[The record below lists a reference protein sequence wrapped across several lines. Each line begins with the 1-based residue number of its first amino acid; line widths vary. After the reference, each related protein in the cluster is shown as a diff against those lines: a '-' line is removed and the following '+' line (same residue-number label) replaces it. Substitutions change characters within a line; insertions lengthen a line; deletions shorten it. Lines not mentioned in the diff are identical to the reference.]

1 MLYRNQRVCLPPYH
15 NDCFDKLNFE
25 SKYYSVYQSA
35 QYLKNNKNAFSI
47 LNINIRSLNKNFENL
62 KILLDEIKHDFS
74 IICLTE
80 TWCKCYKQSTQFD
93 LINYTSIHQPRD
105 SYSGGGVSIFVHN
118 SIDFFPR
125 NDLCVNETDCESL
138 CIELYNKTTKNIIVN
153 AIYRKPSGNLKKFKT
168 HLNTFLTKVN
178 KERKHIYVV
187 GDINLNLLKQASNKI
202 KHFIDKL
209 LQHNVIPTINK
220 PTRITKKSSTLL
232 DNKITNNFYNNYIS
246 TGIIKT
252 DLSDHFPTFL
262 ITSNITINN
271 NSSKFIIYRRQ
282 INKHLL
288 KYNVDWDLIVQ
299 SVELLKKT
307 NGNAKS
313 TWSVIKEIIGRKN
326 NGISIQPKKLLVD
339 GKIIYDKS
347 IVAEN
352 LNSFFLNIGPN
363 LAEKIPSS
371 SSSFDSYLKI
381 YDKVMDESKLDIN
394 ELRYALD
401 NLKNNTSV
409 GFDNISINV
418 VKSVFHIIETPLYH
432 IFNLSLQSETVPE
445 KLKIAWVLPIFKSGD
460 DTDSSNYRPIS
471 VLPCFSKLLERIMYN
486 RLNNY
491 LTVNKVLYNKQFVFK
506 KNHSTDHA
514 LTELVTHVTNAFND
528 DRFTLGVFIDLSKAF
543 DTVNHVIL
551 LKKLEHYGIKNNNL
565 LWFKDYLSNRQQY
578 IQYENVKTKKSIIK
592 CGVPQS

>member
-1 MLYRNQRVCLPPYH
+1 MIP
-15 NDCFDKLNFE
+15 E
-25 SKYYSVYQSA
+25 
-35 QYLKNNKNAFSI
+35 
-47 LNINIRSLNKNFENL
+47 
-62 KILLDEIKHDFS
+62 
-74 IICLTE
+74 E
-80 TWCKCYKQSTQFD
+80 TWCKCNKQNTQFD

-105 SYSGGGVSIFVHN
+105 SYGGGGVSIFVHN

-138 CIELYNKTTKNIIVN
+138 CIELYNKTTKKIIVN

-232 DNKITNNFYNNYIS
+232 DNIITNNFYNNYIS

-262 ITSNITINN
+262 ITNNITINN
-271 NSSKFIIYRRQ
+271 SSSKFIIYRRQ
-282 INKHLL
+282 INKYSLQKFQNLL
-288 KYNVDWDLIVQ
+288 KYNVDWDLIMQ

-313 TWSVIKEIIGRKN
+313 TWSVIKEIISRKN

-363 LAEKIPSS
+363 LAEKIPSG

-432 IFNLSLQSETVPE
+432 IFNLSLQTGTVPE
-445 KLKIAWVLPIFKSGD
+445 KLKIARVLPIFKSGD

-486 RLNNY
+486 RLNSY
-491 LTVNKVLYNKQFVFK
+491 LTVNNMLYNKQFGFK

-528 DRFTLGVFIDLSKAF
+528 DHFTLGVFIDLSKAF
-543 DTVNHVIL
+543 DTVNH
-551 LKKLEHYGIKNNNL
+551 
-565 LWFKDYLSNRQQY
+565 LSNLRQYRMGKQ
-578 IQYENVKTKKSIIK
+578 QLR
-592 CGVPQS
+592 

>member
-1 MLYRNQRVCLPPYH
+1 MLKGTGIFINEDFSFEINKIRRELSEKMKIERNAGKYAIIEY
-15 NDCFDKLNFE
+15 DKLI
-25 SKYYSVYQSA
+25 KRGV
-35 QYLKNNKNAFSI
+35 NAI
-47 LNINIRSLNKNFENL
+47 
-62 KILLDEIKHDFS
+62 
-74 IICLTE
+74 
-80 TWCKCYKQSTQFD
+80 KQSTQFD

-105 SYSGGGVSIFVHN
+105 SYGGGGVSIFVHN
-118 SIDFFPR
+118 SIDFYPR
-125 NDLCVNETDCESL
+125 NGLCVNETDCESL

-168 HLNTFLTKVN
+168 HLNTFLTKVI
-178 KERKHIYVV
+178 KERKHICVV

-232 DNKITNNFYNNYIS
+232 VNIITNNFYNNYIS

-262 ITSNITINN
+262 ITNNTTINN

-282 INKHLL
+282 INKYSLQKFQHLL
-288 KYNVDWDLIVQ
+288 KYNVDWDLIMQ
-299 SVELLKKT
+299 SVELLKKA

-363 LAEKIPSS
+363 IAEKIPSG

-409 GFDNISINV
+409 GFDSISINV
-418 VKSVFHIIETPLYH
+418 VKSVLHIIETPLYH
-432 IFNLSLQSETVPE
+432 IFNLSLQSGTVPK
-445 KLKIAWVLPIFKSGD
+445 KLKIARFLPIFKSGD

-471 VLPCFSKLLERIMYN
+471 VLPCFSKLLKRIIPAEQIHQLFPGIVSNQTQTM
-486 RLNNY
+486 
-491 LTVNKVLYNKQFVFK
+491 TSVLLYCIGCF
-506 KNHSTDHA
+506 
-514 LTELVTHVTNAFND
+514 
-528 DRFTLGVFIDLSKAF
+528 
-543 DTVNHVIL
+543 
-551 LKKLEHYGIKNNNL
+551 
-565 LWFKDYLSNRQQY
+565 
-578 IQYENVKTKKSIIK
+578 YENN
-592 CGVPQS
+592 